1 MSTAE
6 LKIDLINQIT
16 LIRDKARLKE
26 LLHLLKFQED
36 SSVYI
41 TSDDEKS
48 AVFEARLEIEKGEL
62 SSDEEVQKEINEW
75 LKK

>member
-41 TSDDEKS
+41 TNDDEKS